1 MVRLRSLHKGQLNER
16 ILEPLRYFVYFNP
29 ETVEPKL
36 LMCWTEGRVV
46 RLGSVVSPKAVFQT
60 DRSLKSLQ
68 PPNSQAQAQTPRDK
82 TETGPREP
90 NTP

>member
-46 RLGSVVSPKAVFQT
+46 RVGSVV
-60 DRSLKSLQ
+60 
-68 PPNSQAQAQTPRDK
+68 
-82 TETGPREP
+82 
-90 NTP
+90 